1 MPRLPTRR
9 RTELPSARGARL
21 EICALTLLVLVP
33 LVTVLVVAAAVVAE
47 DSAVV
52 AAAVVVAVA
61 TSVAAVVVVAVV
73 VVVVAEAASVL
84 AVVATPA
91 PRSPLTKQ
99 MMDLRALGWWC
110 ENPVGRVPVDS
121 PYLFNELVAP
131 TWSCGL

>member
-1 MPRLPTRR
+1 
-9 RTELPSARGARL
+9 
-21 EICALTLLVLVP
+21 VV
-33 LVTVLVVAAAVVAE
+33 VVVAVE

-61 TSVAAVVVVAVV
+61 TSVVAVVVAVAA

-110 ENPVGRVPVDS
+110 ENPVGRVLVDS